1 MTSGGARS
9 LASAD
14 EPVRRYFEHA
24 VGGGAADARGVRLAM
39 AGWIKVGRWL
49 PFVADWEGGWWFGTE
64 RYDRFFEAEIRD
76 AQILR

>member
-1 MTSGGARS
+1 
-9 LASAD
+9 
-14 EPVRRYFEHA
+14 
-24 VGGGAADARGVRLAM
+24 M